1 MKNLKD
7 AIYEKLD
14 LDNVVLRQIPDDITD
29 FENIESISVKMGQ
42 LQSFASKNGYIVNF
56 WNKKT
61 NKGDFSIPIYEYNGR
76 GIIPKKSIK
85 IFYGDWK
92 NASGTSDDKGFQEC
106 YLTVA
111 NWILKNSRAK
121 NI

>member
-1 MKNLKD
+1 MKALNDFLL
-7 AIYEKLD
+7 EKLD
-14 LDNVVLRQIPDDITD
+14 LDNVVLRQIPDDIKD

-42 LQSFASKNGYIVNF
+42 LQGFANKNGYIVNF

-76 GIIPKKSIK
+76 GIMPKKSIK

-92 NASGTSDDKGFQEC
+92 NASGTSNDRGFKEC
-106 YLTVA
+106 YMEA
-111 NWILKNSRAK
+111 AQWILKNIRAK
-121 NI
+121 E